1 MAKEVQQYQMLVHL
15 FGAISSPASANLAV
29 RRTATDNK
37 HCFPEAV
44 INTVE
49 RNFYVDDCLKS
60 LSSEAAAITH
70 VHDLQALLSRGG
82 FKLTKWISNSRKVI
96 EAIPAHERCAELK
109 KLDFYKNELPSQ
121 RALGL
126 QWCVES
132 DTFTFN
138 ICLRTRPFTRR
149 DNLSIIG
156 SVFDPL
162 SFVVPFILNA
172 KQILQDLCRIK
183 LGRDD
188 EIPPEYH
195 SSWEKWLADVPKLL
209 SFSICRSVLPE
220 ALGPVVSSQLNHFS
234 DASEAAYGSVS
245 YLRLVNEEGRVHCS
259 FLFAKSRL
267 VPLKSVSIPRLEL
280 SAATLSV
287 HHDKMLKRESEMSF
301 SEPSVFWTDSMSVL
315 RYVKNESKRF
325 HTFVANRITT
335 IRDGCTPDQW
345 YHVEVAMN
353 PGDHTS
359 RGLSA
364 EAFLYCTEWLLG
376 PEFLW

>member
-1 MAKEVQQYQMLVHL
+1 METELQLFHQVQVPEHDSSFLRFLWWDDGNLAKEVQEYQMLFHL
-15 FGAISSPASANLAV
+15 FGAISPPASANFAL
-29 RRTATDNK
+29 RKTATENK

-44 INTVE
+44 IDTVE

-70 VHDLQALLSRGG
+70 IHDLQALLSRGG

-109 KLDFYKNELPSQ
+109 KLDFCKNELPSQ

-149 DNLSIIG
+149 GILSVIG

-162 SFVVPFILNA
+162 GFVVPFILNA
-172 KQILQDLCRIK
+172 KQILQDLCRIN
-183 LGRDD
+183 LGWDD

-209 SFSICRSVLPE
+209 SFSICRSVLLE
-220 ALGPVVSSQLNHFS
+220 AFGPVVSSQLHHFS

-259 FLFAKSRL
+259 FLFAKFRL
-267 VPLKSVSIPRLEL
+267 APLKSVSIPRLEV

-287 HHDKMLKRESEMSF
+287 HHDKMLKRERVECHSATLPF
-301 SEPSVFWTDSMSVL
+301 SGPIV
-315 RYVKNESKRF
+315 
-325 HTFVANRITT
+325 
-335 IRDGCTPDQW
+335 CP
-345 YHVEVAMN
+345 
-353 PGDHTS
+353 
-359 RGLSA
+359 
-364 EAFLYCTEWLLG
+364 YCVT
-376 PEFLW
+376 